1 MIKLRIYSQQEYID
15 THMIPANGARKPEH
29 LYVSDSWNTAFW
41 HKMCPTLIY
50 GEEAEN
56 LPFRDAESV
65 QFLKDSYDVVF
76 ADDGDWYSVIC
87 EGTKMNI
94 ACLNKAIICGLGMIY
109 DSKRGLYSW
118 LTNMTENVWR
128 ALGNLPIDVL
138 VAVRED
144 FLSEWHSFFCEA
156 DFTIVNY
163 PLGDSTVEVKAVR
176 ACIYG
181 NDFYTKVPNS
191 SLCVGKDGLYYME
204 SMDLHGVFEYDWKE
218 DIDGILNHIRLHWGS
233 LKRLEVFSRTYDIFE
248 LGIKLEND
256 ENGIMHLEYP
266 HLLQCAK
273 PDENDAEDVRSYEE
287 FVKELHKSED
297 YKEFLYFKDVFRVVN
312 HMLYIPKVYSRRLV
326 MLMVDR
332 TSGGEYRIHYDL
344 TMKNPNFTELI
355 QEAIRHRIDDGERF
369 ILMIDVDETIRS
381 QKCIDNAVCGFKS
394 YEDVV
399 EIFEKETAIKMYAE
413 ALEKAY
419 ASGKCTM
426 TAI

>member
-1 MIKLRIYSQQEYID
+1 MIKLRIYSKQEYID
-15 THMIPANGARKPEH
+15 THMFPANGARKPEH
-29 LYVSDSWNTAFW
+29 LYVTDNYYTSFW
-41 HKMCPTLIY
+41 HVMCPTLLDDD
-50 GEEAEN
+50 EAGKP
-56 LPFRDAESV
+56 PFRDAESV
-65 QFLKDSYDVVF
+65 QFLKNSYDVVF
-76 ADDGDWYSVIC
+76 ADDEDWYSVIC
-87 EGTKMNI
+87 EGTRMNI

-118 LTNMTENVWR
+118 LTSMTENVWR
-128 ALGNLPIDVL
+128 ALGSLPMDVL

-218 DIDGILNHIRLHWGS
+218 DIKGILNHIRFKWGN
-233 LKRLEVFSRTYDIFE
+233 LKRLEEFSHTYDVFE
-248 LGIKLEND
+248 LGKLLNND
-256 ENGIMHLEYP
+256 ENSIMDLEYP
-266 HLLQCAK
+266 HLLRCVK
-273 PDENDAEDVRSYEE
+273 PDENDAEAMQKYHR
-287 FVKELHKSED
+287 FVKELQESDD
-297 YKEFLYFKDVFRVVN
+297 YNEYLYFRDTFRIVN
-312 HMLYIPKVYSRRLV
+312 HMFYIPKIYSRRLV

-332 TSGGEYRIHYDL
+332 AGDGSYKIHYDL
-344 TMKNPNFTELI
+344 TMKNPNFSELI
-355 QEAIRHRIDDGERF
+355 YEAVSHRIDAGERF
-369 ILMIDVDETIRS
+369 ILMIDVDEVIRS
-381 QKCIDNAVCGFKS
+381 CDAIDHAVCGFKAVS
-394 YEDVV
+394 DYIEVFD
-399 EIFEKETAIKMYAE
+399 KESGIKLFRE
-413 ALEKAY
+413 LLEEAY